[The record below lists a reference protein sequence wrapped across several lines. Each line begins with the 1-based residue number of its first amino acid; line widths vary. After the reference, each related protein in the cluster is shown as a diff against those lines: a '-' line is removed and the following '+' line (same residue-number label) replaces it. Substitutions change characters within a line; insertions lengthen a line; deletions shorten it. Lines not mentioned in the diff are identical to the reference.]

1 MTTLVHLRD
10 TYRLRCNP
18 LFNTPGP
25 HWVAVCLEPHFWE
38 GSQYG
43 IPRMSDRRK
52 RYLLEGLE
60 ELRADLRAMG
70 GDLLVRKGKA
80 EEVLPT
86 LAEQLHAKRVVTALG
101 GSL

>member
-1 MTTLVHLRD
+1 
-10 TYRLRCNP
+10 
-18 LFNTPGP
+18 
-25 HWVAVCLEPHFWE
+25 
-38 GSQYG
+38 
-43 IPRMSDRRK
+43 MSDRRK

-101 GSL
+101 EALRKSVPIENCCEAFANVR